1 MVRDAARER
10 CSFSLRMLLLHPDA
24 IATDASML
32 GLAESKIYLE
42 EFANMARTILSVYV
56 RFTLMEWPVG
66 LDVMVWNFVT
76 DRVCACTGTP

>member
-1 MVRDAARER
+1 MVRDAAREG
-10 CSFSLRMLLLHPDA
+10 CSLSLRRLLVHPDA
-24 IATDASML
+24 TATDASML

-76 DRVCACTGTP
+76 VRVCACTGTP

>member
-1 MVRDAARER
+1 
-10 CSFSLRMLLLHPDA
+10 MLD
-24 IATDASML
+24 
-32 GLAESKIYLE
+32 AESKIYLE

>member
-1 MVRDAARER
+1 
-10 CSFSLRMLLLHPDA
+10 
-24 IATDASML
+24 ML

>member
-1 MVRDAARER
+1 M
-10 CSFSLRMLLLHPDA
+10 HPDA
-24 IATDASML
+24 TATDASML
-32 GLAESKIYLE
+32 DAESKIYLE

-76 DRVCACTGTP
+76 DRVCGCTGTP